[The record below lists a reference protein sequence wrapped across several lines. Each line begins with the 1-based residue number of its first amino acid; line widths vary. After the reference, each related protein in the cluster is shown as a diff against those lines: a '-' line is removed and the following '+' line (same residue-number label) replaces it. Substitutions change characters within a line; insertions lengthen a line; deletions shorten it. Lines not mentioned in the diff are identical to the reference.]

1 MTHCSLK
8 LATIALLLVAT
19 AGCTKPSSGNNH
31 QMDAT
36 NATAEP
42 TNEATALDG
51 SGNNHSEVDAANAT
65 AQQAN
70 AGVASGNNV
79 IKNKD

>member
-1 MTHCSLK
+1 MAHYSLK

-42 TNEATALDG
+42 TNDAAVTDG
-51 SGNNHSEVDAANAT
+51 SGNNHSEVDAANSA
-65 AQQAN
+65 ASAN
-70 AGVASGNNV
+70 ADLASGNNV
-79 IKNKD
+79 VKNKD